1 MKGARTH
8 VPLGAATKG
17 LRDQILLRHAA
28 LGPGGGPSRCQ
39 VTTLRKAKVIFPT
52 RDAAGLAEWE
62 LAQLGALR
70 QSVYGCGDH
79 FHLSKLGAGPEVER

>member
-1 MKGARTH
+1 MRATRGH
-8 VPLGAATKG
+8 VPLGDATKA
-17 LRDQILLRHAA
+17 LRDEVLRRHAV
-28 LGPGGGPSRCQ
+28 LGAGGGPSRCHANP
-39 VTTLRKAKVIFPT
+39 LRKAKVVFPS
-52 RDAAGLAEWE
+52 RRAAVLAEWE